1 MKTRK
6 VPFDIYIPA
15 TEHRAAVKVDTIRIE
30 VYTDGFGSEMVT
42 PESTQ
47 LIEKTQ
53 ARYMGL
59 LAAEDIRALRERHGL
74 SQDQLSD
81 LLGCGKKSLS
91 RWENGRE
98 YPSQLV
104 NTLLRLLSENII
116 TPDDLRRVRQPL
128 AAKSKPAKARSA
140 TASKPSRKLE
150 YAVREDPAPY
160 RITRRTKT

>member
-15 TEHRAAVKVDTIRIE
+15 TEHRAAVKVETIEID
-30 VYTDGFGSEMVT
+30 VYTDGSGNETVT
-42 PESTQ
+42 PESSA
-47 LIEKTQ
+47 LIDKTQ

-59 LAAEDIRALRERHGL
+59 LAAEDIRALRERHAL

-104 NTLLRLLSENII
+104 NTLLRLLEDKKV
-116 TPDDLRRVRQPL
+116 TPEDLRSVRQPRLTNCEKIVHFIGNRQKAPHTYNL
-128 AAKSKPAKARSA
+128 AGAWCQ
-140 TASKPSRKLE
+140 TASSPE
-150 YAVREDPAPY
+150 PIAM
-160 RITRRTKT
+160 